1 MSTKEQMNPKV
12 PANFEEMWTT
22 VQVQMQDGKEYSV
35 RCDRPLG
42 IWGNP
47 LTREEWLAKVRQC
60 AARVLPE
67 EDIEGFIQIVED
79 LDHASSQDVL
89 ALVGLLGRSPA

>member
-1 MSTKEQMNPKV
+1 M
-12 PANFEEMWTT
+12 
-22 VQVQMQDGKEYSV
+22 
-35 RCDRPLG
+35 
-42 IWGNP
+42 
-47 LTREEWLAKVRQC
+47 RQC